1 MGAWNDS
8 RSRAK
13 LVKKIYK
20 LFIRVGSFSEMPMII
35 LILLVIAPLLG
46 GCFSAAIGTGAWVAT
61 AASEERSLKSAA
73 IDLAIRTRI
82 NGLWFDHNE
91 ALLTGVDISI
101 SEGRVLLTGRV
112 PTQEQRLD
120 AVRLAWKASGVKAV
134 INEIR
139 VSETEGV
146 AGFARDSWISA
157 QLKTNLALD
166 EKVNSINYSID
177 TVGGTVYLMGIA
189 GSSAELKRVHNH
201 ARQIKYVRRVV
212 NYVILKT
219 DTRRKAN
226 STK

>member
-1 MGAWNDS
+1 
-8 RSRAK
+8 
-13 LVKKIYK
+13 
-20 LFIRVGSFSEMPMII
+20 MPMII
-35 LILLVIAPLLG
+35 VILLVIAPILG
-46 GCFSAAIGTGAWVAT
+46 GCFSAAIGTSAWIAK

-73 IDLAIRTRI
+73 NDLAIRTRI

-120 AVRLAWKASGVKAV
+120 AVRLAWKASGVNAV

-146 AGFARDSWISA
+146 AGFVRDSWISA

-177 TVGGTVYLMGIA
+177 TVGGAVYLMGIA
-189 GSSAELKRVHNH
+189 GSSAELRRVQNH
-201 ARQIKYVRRVV
+201 ARQIKYVRRVI

-219 DTRRKAN
+219 DTRRKAK

>member
-1 MGAWNDS
+1 
-8 RSRAK
+8 
-13 LVKKIYK
+13 
-20 LFIRVGSFSEMPMII
+20 MPMII
-35 LILLVIAPLLG
+35 VILLVITPLLG
-46 GCFSAAIGTGAWVAT
+46 GCFSAAIGTGAWIAT

-73 IDLAIRTRI
+73 NDLAIRTRI
-82 NGLWFDHNE
+82 NGLWFDHDE
-91 ALLTGVDISI
+91 ALLTAVDISI

-112 PTQEQRLD
+112 PTQEQRLN

-139 VSETEGV
+139 VSETEGA

-189 GSSAELKRVHNH
+189 GSSEELRRVHNH

>member
-1 MGAWNDS
+1 MGS
-8 RSRAK
+8 
-13 LVKKIYK
+13 I
-20 LFIRVGSFSEMPMII
+20 SEMPMII

-46 GCFSAAIGTGAWVAT
+46 GCFSAGLGTSAWIAT

-73 IDLAIRTRI
+73 NDLAIRTRI

-120 AVRLAWKASGVKAV
+120 AVRLAWKASGVNAV

-146 AGFARDSWISA
+146 AGFVRDSWISA

-177 TVGGTVYLMGIA
+177 TVGGAVYLMGIA
-189 GSSAELKRVHNH
+189 GSSAELMRVQNH
-201 ARQIKYVRRVV
+201 ARQIKYVRRVI

-219 DTRRKAN
+219 DPRRKAN

>member
-1 MGAWNDS
+1 
-8 RSRAK
+8 
-13 LVKKIYK
+13 
-20 LFIRVGSFSEMPMII
+20 VGSISEMPMII

-46 GCFSAAIGTGAWVAT
+46 GCFSAGLGTSAWIAT

-73 IDLAIRTRI
+73 NDLAIRTRI

-120 AVRLAWKASGVKAV
+120 AVRLAWKASGVNAV

-146 AGFARDSWISA
+146 AGFVRDSWISA

-177 TVGGTVYLMGIA
+177 TVGGAVYLMGIA
-189 GSSAELKRVHNH
+189 GSSAELMRVQNH
-201 ARQIKYVRRVV
+201 ARQIKYVRRVI

-219 DTRRKAN
+219 DPRRKAN